1 MATRDS
7 PVSYLHLP
15 FPEAC
20 PAHGWFWEAALSQ
33 YDCIFQKITQYQLI
47 HREMAGKGVSL

>member
-7 PVSYLHLP
+7 PVSSLHLP

-20 PAHGWFWEAALSQ
+20 PAQGSFWEAALSQ

-47 HREMAGKGVSL
+47 HREVAGRGVSP